1 MQDILGES
9 GVISTTRKN
18 STSRLFVINK
28 HKLVVVFLTKI
39 NVLLIQLCIDQ
50 NIAKKVIDII
60 KKKRHEDEEI
70 QSIVLTASCL
80 QNDLELNNPEL
91 SECVLNIKS
100 SCFLNNNNLV
110 TYCIYVITT

>member
-39 NVLLIQLCIDQ
+39 NVLCIDQ

-70 QSIVLTASCL
+70 QSIVLTASRL

>member
-1 MQDILGES
+1 VQDILGES
-9 GVISTTRKN
+9 GVISTTRE
-18 STSRLFVINK
+18 NK

-39 NVLLIQLCIDQ
+39 NALLIQLCIDQ

-60 KKKRHEDEEI
+60 KKTHEDEEI
-70 QSIVLTASCL
+70 QSIVLTASRL
-80 QNDLELNNPEL
+80 QNDLEYNNPEL

-100 SCFLNNNNLV
+100 SFLNNNNLV